1 MIGPEA
7 PRVSG
12 AGAREVSIRPLLE
25 SDLDALVALDARTT
39 GVRRLAYFERRRA
52 AAIRAPREPMP
63 LAATSEGRVV
73 GWVLARLAGGQ
84 YGRTEVRL
92 VLESL
97 GVDPGIQ
104 RAGIGA
110 RLLARLDELASA
122 RGIGSIVTQVDW
134 RNHSMLH
141 FLDRAGFRIA
151 CTHVLARGVD
161 RVGPEDAEPPP
172 NVCRALRHDDL
183 ESLVRIDA
191 ALTGTP
197 RPEYFRRQVEEAL
210 HESAIAVSLVA
221 EADGLPVAFA
231 MARVDL
237 GDYGR
242 IASVASL
249 DTLGVVP
256 GFARRGY
263 GRALLTQMIDN
274 LSALRIDRLE
284 TEAARDDFDL
294 LRFFYR
300 AGFQPSSRIPFER
313 STSPGKR

>member
-7 PRVSG
+7 SRVSG

-52 AAIRAPREPMP
+52 AASRAPREHMQR
-63 LAATSEGRVV
+63 AAPAEGRVV

-210 HESAIAVSLVA
+210 HEAAAAHALAFAVAGVPDEKKGERLVVLHTLDERQVDMAIQKLATM
-221 EADGLPVAFA
+221 GLPNLFIPRREHCIKVDALPLLGTGKLDLRA
-231 MARVDL
+231 IKQIALAR
-237 GDYGR
+237 GG
-242 IASVASL
+242 
-249 DTLGVVP
+249 
-256 GFARRGY
+256 
-263 GRALLTQMIDN
+263 
-274 LSALRIDRLE
+274 
-284 TEAARDDFDL
+284 
-294 LRFFYR
+294 
-300 AGFQPSSRIPFER
+300 
-313 STSPGKR
+313 